1 MDTKGLQ
8 ALLAVA
14 VVAAL
19 APAIAAALPKQ
30 RIPQIVIMI
39 LSGILIGPSVLGLA
53 NTASLTLLSNV
64 GLGFL
69 FLLAGYE
76 LDPALLRERA
86 GRLAIAGWC
95 ISAVIA
101 VGAVGG
107 LTAAGFVRDYVPIG
121 LALTTTA
128 LGTLLPILKDNDML
142 TGHFGRYV
150 LAAGAVGEVF
160 PILAIALVLTR
171 RREFITTA
179 SIALIC
185 GAALLLA
192 VAPRFLGENRLRA
205 LISQGQRATAQTTLR
220 WSFVLLLALL
230 VLAARF
236 GLDVVLGA
244 VIAGVVL
251 RSWSRRMGVDITPL
265 EQKLDA
271 VGYGVFIPIFF
282 VVSGMKLAV
291 GAIID
296 NPLRLVVFL
305 VLLLVVRG
313 LPALFVYRKVLPAR
327 QRVEMTFITATT
339 MPLLIALAEIGLSD
353 GVMLKANA
361 AALVGAG
368 VLSVL
373 IYPLIAVAL
382 ARRRRGSDAEP
393 SAETA
398 PDPDTGLASL
408 PQARNSLA
416 HANAHSRGSP
426 AAPAPAQLLQQ
437 RCRDACART
446 AERVPDRNRAAIDV
460 HEVLVQLELIH
471 NGYGLSREGLVD
483 LDQRQFTALPPGPVQ
498 CLGHGRDGPDAHVVR
513 VHSGRGRAR
522 VPGERVRPD
531 CRQRTLRHQQKP
543 GRTVVQ
549 RRGVAAG
556 DRAALAKRRP
566 LGREFLRCQVSP
578 DAFIGHYLAGRCL
591 DRHKLSVKPPGCG
604 SCRGALVTMQGE
616 LVLPGPV
623 HPVFVR
629 DVLSCLAQAD
639 WRVHL
644 GHLRADQA
652 PAEPGIDEAGVSR
665 EDFARPRQD
674 ERGTGHRLGATCDAD
689 IGVSCR
695 DGARGRADRL
705 HPGTTQP
712 VHGRSWHVDRQA
724 RQQYPHARD
733 VPVVF
738 TGLVGRA
745 PIDIVNGPR
754 VEPRIACQQRR
765 DHVSGQVVWPHAGQR
780 AFDLA
785 DRRPAGVDGE
795 YS

>member
-19 APAIAAALPKQ
+19 APVIAAALPKLKV
-30 RIPQIVIMI
+30 PQIVIMI
-39 LSGILIGPSVLGLA
+39 LSGILIGPAVLGIA

-107 LTAAGFVRDYVPIG
+107 LTAIGFVRDYLPIG

-142 TGHFGRYV
+142 AGQFGRYV

-171 RREFITTA
+171 RREFVTTA

-192 VAPRFLGENRLRA
+192 VAPRFLGQERLRA
-205 LISQGQRATAQTTLR
+205 LIRQGQRATAQTTLR

-244 VIAGVVL
+244 VIVGVVL
-251 RSWSRRMGVDITPL
+251 RSWSRWMGVDITPL

-282 VVSGMKLAV
+282 VVSGMKLAI
-291 GAIID
+291 GTIIA

-305 VLLLVVRG
+305 ALLLVVRG

-327 QRVEMTFITATT
+327 QRLEMTLITATT

-382 ARRRRGSDAEP
+382 ARRDCRSGPEP
-393 SAETA
+393 SAEA
-398 PDPDTGLASL
+398 AS
-408 PQARNSLA
+408 
-416 HANAHSRGSP
+416 
-426 AAPAPAQLLQQ
+426 
-437 RCRDACART
+437 
-446 AERVPDRNRAAIDV
+446 
-460 HEVLVQLELIH
+460 
-471 NGYGLSREGLVD
+471 
-483 LDQRQFTALPPGPVQ
+483 
-498 CLGHGRDGPDAHVVR
+498 
-513 VHSGRGRAR
+513 
-522 VPGERVRPD
+522 
-531 CRQRTLRHQQKP
+531 
-543 GRTVVQ
+543 
-549 RRGVAAG
+549 
-556 DRAALAKRRP
+556 
-566 LGREFLRCQVSP
+566 
-578 DAFIGHYLAGRCL
+578 
-591 DRHKLSVKPPGCG
+591 
-604 SCRGALVTMQGE
+604 
-616 LVLPGPV
+616 
-623 HPVFVR
+623 
-629 DVLSCLAQAD
+629 
-639 WRVHL
+639 
-644 GHLRADQA
+644 
-652 PAEPGIDEAGVSR
+652 
-665 EDFARPRQD
+665 
-674 ERGTGHRLGATCDAD
+674 DAD
-689 IGVSCR
+689 
-695 DGARGRADRL
+695 
-705 HPGTTQP
+705 
-712 VHGRSWHVDRQA
+712 
-724 RQQYPHARD
+724 
-733 VPVVF
+733 
-738 TGLVGRA
+738 
-745 PIDIVNGPR
+745 
-754 VEPRIACQQRR
+754 
-765 DHVSGQVVWPHAGQR
+765 
-780 AFDLA
+780 
-785 DRRPAGVDGE
+785 
-795 YS
+795 